1 MMARQGRVGNDTMTK
16 PPRVSGGIRVAAS
29 PGVGNG
35 ARVRTVLIVEDD
47 ESTGDVLASALN
59 DERGYR
65 AEAVATA
72 DEALDRLSTVAP
84 DLLVLD
90 IRLPGMSGLEL
101 YDRIRADE
109 RFQGLPVVFET
120 GAGREHA
127 AQLRER
133 GIATY
138 VKKPFDVEEVV
149 RFVKRLVPPP
159 RNGQAK
165 RPAS

>member
-1 MMARQGRVGNDTMTK
+1 MARRARIGNDTMTK
-16 PPRVSGGIRVAAS
+16 PSRLSGGIRAAAWLA
-29 PGVGNG
+29 VGNR
-35 ARVRTVLIVEDD
+35 ARLRTVLIVEDD
-47 ESTGDVLASALN
+47 ESTGDALASALN

-72 DEALDRLSTVAP
+72 DEAFDRLSTIAP
-84 DLLVLD
+84 DLVVLD

-109 RFQGLPVVFET
+109 RFHGLPIVFET

-149 RFVKRLVPPP
+149 RFVKRLVPP
-159 RNGQAK
+159 RNGHAK